1 MDSYR
6 STPEIQNVTKKEY
19 HFFEKFNPDIT
30 TVGWVVGI
38 LIILISVIG
47 LSGWGIVSCIKSPI
61 KADGCYIDSY
71 PTDIKNTNNSNVIRY
86 RIVLDR
92 KFRNSNTIE
101 GFATFKE
108 AKDAMDT
115 LPECSIK

>member
-19 HFFEKFNPDIT
+19 HFFEKFNPDLEELKFLLPILLVT
-30 TVGWVVGI
+30 LTLTLLPGW
-38 LIILISVIG
+38 L
-47 LSGWGIVSCIKSPI
+47 IVSCVTSSYKIS
-61 KADGCYIDSY
+61 DCFIDSY
-71 PTDIKNTNNSNVIRY
+71 RVDPYQPQYGIKYQIILARKLRDNNSIQ
-86 RIVLDR
+86 
-92 KFRNSNTIE
+92 

-115 LPECSIK
+115 LPECTIK